1 MSSNTPIFPW
11 RTHSCVPRRDSSR
24 RLVSLLFRLVGQALS
39 LRRPLRPPVASP
51 FLLSRL
57 SATRSTHGQALV
69 EFAAV
74 IPMLFLLIVLAMN
87 FGGLIDAWITVE
99 NATRSAADFAIL
111 GGASAGTPVT
121 ATAASLQALI
131 NADMAALPNLS
142 SSNPHACVRQ
152 NNNGTYTTLL
162 EMPTGACS
170 SYSNPPA
177 DTEPVSS
184 GSSVT
189 YANIAVDITYT
200 YTSFF
205 SGSSVMGLPLTVL
218 PSSVHRRTVMRIL
231 Q

>member
-1 MSSNTPIFPW
+1 MPGLS
-11 RTHSCVPRRDSSR
+11 HSVVCRPAGPRSKR
-24 RLVSLLFRLVGQALS
+24 
-39 LRRPLRPPVASP
+39 
-51 FLLSRL
+51 
-57 SATRSTHGQALV
+57 GQALV

-74 IPMLFLLIVLAMN
+74 VPILFLLIVLAMN

-99 NATRSAADFAIL
+99 NATRAAADYAIL
-111 GGASAGTPVT
+111 GGSSAGSPVT
-121 ATAASLQALI
+121 ATASSLQSLI

-142 SSNPHACVRQ
+142 SSNPKACVRE

-162 EMPTGACS
+162 EMPTGACA

-184 GSSVT
+184 GSTVT

-200 YTSFF
+200 YNSFF
-205 SGSSVMGLPLTVL
+205 SGSNFMGLPLAVL
-218 PSSVHRRTVMRIL
+218 PSSVHRRAVMRIL